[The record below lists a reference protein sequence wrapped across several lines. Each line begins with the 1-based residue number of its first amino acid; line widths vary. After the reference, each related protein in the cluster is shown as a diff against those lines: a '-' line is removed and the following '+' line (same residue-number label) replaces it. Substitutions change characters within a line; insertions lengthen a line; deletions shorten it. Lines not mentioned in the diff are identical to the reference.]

1 MAVCY
6 LGLGSNKGDRLSMI
20 KRALEETARLKDT
33 EVVTI
38 SSLYETEPWGV
49 SDQSYFLNCVAE
61 VKTELEAEMFLSML
75 KEIERRIGRIGRE
88 KWREREIDIDL
99 LMYGDSVFSAG
110 MINVPHPEI
119 EQRNF
124 VLVPFAEIA
133 ENTVHPV
140 SGLTI
145 GGLLRKSKDTL
156 EVKYFGKIN
165 LANQVWNN
173 E

>member
-20 KRALEETARLKDT
+20 KRAIEETARLKDT

-99 LMYGDSVFSAG
+99 LMYGDSVLSAG

-119 EQRNF
+119 EQRKF

-165 LANQVWNN
+165 LTHQV
-173 E
+173 